1 MSTFLIFT
9 GDTKLIR
16 LSVIT
21 ILIILGLTFSQNNY
35 AQSGIDEFNAGNYE
49 NALVYWTRGLEAL
62 PDSPELNYN
71 IGKLFDKGLGTDAD
85 ITKATQYYLNSA
97 KHNYAPAMFSLG
109 VIMAKNGNY
118 ESAARWWLKA
128 SHSDLPEA
136 QYNLA
141 RLYYDGVGVEKDI
154 HKAKYWYKK
163 AALSALTKY
172 ELLSAVL
179 NQAH

>member
-1 MSTFLIFT
+1 MITYLIFT
-9 GDTKLIR
+9 GGTKLKR
-16 LSVIT
+16 LNIIT
-21 ILIILGLTFSQNNY
+21 ILTILTLTFSQNNY
-35 AQSGIDEFNAGNYE
+35 AQSGVDEFNAGNYE
-49 NALVYWTRGLEAL
+49 NALAYWMQGLEAS
-62 PDSPELNYN
+62 PDSPELNFN
-71 IGKLFDKGLGTDAD
+71 VGKHYDKGLGTDVD
-85 ITKATQYYLNSA
+85 TTKATQYYLNSA

-154 HKAKYWYKK
+154 YKAKYWYKK
-163 AALSALTKY
+163 AAQSALTKY

-179 NQAH
+179 HEKN